1 MKTLLKVLLGLALGG
16 AAIVAV
22 VFWATAGLPE
32 AADSFFK
39 KVAAKDYPGALALTT
54 ADFKASTSADALA
67 AFASS
72 NGLDGY
78 ASASW
83 SSRSIDGST
92 GALEGSLKL
101 ADGGVVPVSVTLVK
115 SDGQW
120 LIQNVE
126 KSATGLSTSSTDT
139 RAEAAPK
146 ADDPATPALPT
157 TDEQLALVKDTLS
170 AFAQSVNADDFSI
183 LHATLATPFQQQV
196 SAEQL
201 GESFAEFVE
210 EQVDL
215 SLLDSLTPELA
226 PQSGLDED
234 GALRLEGSF
243 PTEPSKV
250 GFKLRYVSEADQWR
264 LLQINVK
271 VE

>member
-32 AADSFFK
+32 AADGFFK
-39 KVAAKDYPGALALTT
+39 KLAAKDYPGALALTT

-67 AFASS
+67 EFARS

-92 GALEGSLKL
+92 GKLEGSLTVT
-101 ADGGVVPVSVTLVK
+101 DGGVVPVSVTLVK

-126 KSATGLSTSSTDT
+126 KSAAGLSTSSTDT
-139 RAEAAPK
+139 SPEAAPK
-146 ADDPATPALPT
+146 ADVPPTPALPSE
-157 TDEQLALVKDTLS
+157 DEQRALVKETLS
-170 AFAQSVNADDFSI
+170 AFAQSINADDFSI
-183 LHATLATPFQQQV
+183 LHATLATPFQEQISV
-196 SAEQL
+196 EQL
-201 GESFAEFVE
+201 RESFAEFVDE
-210 EQVDL
+210 EIDL
-215 SLLDSLTPELA
+215 SVLDSLTPELDA
-226 PQSGLDED
+226 QSGFDVD
-234 GALRLEGSF
+234 GALLLVGSF

-250 GFKLRYVSEADQWR
+250 GFTLRYVSEADQWR
-264 LLQINVK
+264 LLKINVK
-271 VE
+271 VD